1 MEPYLWNEKG
11 RDMAEKKISFEQA
24 LGRINEIVKAL
35 ENGDVPLDES
45 MKLFEEGTALLR
57 QCGGMLDAAE
67 QQVVKLRKGP
77 DGAPEELPFDEE

>member
-1 MEPYLWNEKG
+1 
-11 RDMAEKKISFEQA
+11 MAEKKLSFEQA
-24 LGRINEIVKAL
+24 LGRIGEIVKAL

-67 QQVVKLRKGP
+67 QQVVRLRKGS
-77 DGAPEELPFDEE
+77 DGAPEELPFDAE

>member
-1 MEPYLWNEKG
+1 
-11 RDMAEKKISFEQA
+11 MAEKKLSFEQA
-24 LGRINEIVKAL
+24 LGRIGEIVKAL
-35 ENGDVPLDES
+35 ENGDVPLEES

-77 DGAPEELPFDEE
+77 AGAPEELPFDAE

>member
-1 MEPYLWNEKG
+1 
-11 RDMAEKKISFEQA
+11 MAEKKLSFEQA
-24 LGRINEIVKAL
+24 LGRIGEIVKAL

-67 QQVVKLRKGP
+67 QQGVKLRKGP
-77 DGAPEELPFDEE
+77 DGAPEELPFDAE

>member
-1 MEPYLWNEKG
+1 
-11 RDMAEKKISFEQA
+11 MAEKKLSFEQA
-24 LGRINEIVKAL
+24 LGRIDAIVKAL
-35 ENGDVPLDES
+35 ENGDAPLDES

-77 DGAPEELPFDEE
+77 DGAPEELPFDAE

>member
-1 MEPYLWNEKG
+1 
-11 RDMAEKKISFEQA
+11 MAEKKLSFEQA
-24 LGRINEIVKAL
+24 LGRIDEIVKAL

-45 MKLFEEGTALLR
+45 MKLFVEGTALLR
-57 QCGGMLDAAE
+57 RCGGMLDAAE

>member
-1 MEPYLWNEKG
+1 
-11 RDMAEKKISFEQA
+11 MAEKKLSFEQA

-35 ENGDVPLDES
+35 ENGDAPLDES

-77 DGAPEELPFDEE
+77 DGAPEELPFDAE